1 MRRSA
6 AIALVC
12 TATWAS
18 AEDLEDLVRQALDV
32 RPELARAAAETRAAR
47 ERVARAEAWSEPMLE
62 VGVQNDGFNKW
73 NVGVM
78 EMSWVSFMASQTF
91 PFPGKTGLRA
101 EVALSEVKLSE
112 LVAERVRLSTIA
124 EVRRGYLALQ
134 LVRERRALLEKL
146 IALSSRLVEVAR
158 VRSESGAGTQAE
170 VLRAQVELGR
180 VSQRRFQLQAE
191 EQLQVQALNRLRQ
204 RPLDTALQTSAR
216 PSTLP
221 TLLSVEQA
229 LTLAREHSPELL
241 AARVGISRAESSA
254 ALARRSYFPDL
265 SVSAGVMVRGRLD
278 PMWTIN
284 LGVPLPVFAGARQSR
299 ELAEAGAQRDAST
312 RGVETMEQL
321 LVLRA
326 HQRTESL
333 KALSAVWQSYTGGL
347 LTQAEAAAESTVAQ
361 YAIGRA
367 TFPDVID
374 ANSVSI
380 TETEASLQV
389 LGDAWRLAIAQD
401 ELSPDEVATARVALS
416 SPSTSSAPTGM

>member
-1 MRRSA
+1 MQ
-6 AIALVC
+6 
-12 TATWAS
+12 
-18 AEDLEDLVRQALDV
+18 QALEA
-32 RPELARAAAETRAAR
+32 RPELARAAAELRAAK
-47 ERVARAEAWSEPMLE
+47 ERVPQAEAWAEPMLE
-62 VGVQNDGFNKW
+62 VGVQNDSFNKW

-101 EVALSEVKLSE
+101 EVAQSEVKLSE

-134 LVRERRALLEKL
+134 LVRDRRALLEKL
-146 IALSSRLVEVAR
+146 ITLNTRLVEVAR
-158 VRSESGAGTQAE
+158 VRSESGAGSQAE

-191 EQLQVQALNRLRQ
+191 EQLQVQALNRLRH
-204 RPLDTALQTSAR
+204 RPLDTAIQTSAS

-221 TLLSVEQA
+221 ALLSFEQA

-241 AARVGISRAESSA
+241 AARAGISRAQASA

-278 PMWTIN
+278 PMWTLT

-299 ELAEAGAQRDAST
+299 ALAEADAQRDAAT
-312 RGVETMEQL
+312 QGVEAVEQL
-321 LVLRA
+321 LTLRA
-326 HQRTESL
+326 HQRAESL
-333 KALSAVWQSYTGGL
+333 KALSAVWQSYAGGL
-347 LTQAEAAAESTVAQ
+347 LTQAETAAESTVAQ

-367 TFPDVID
+367 TFADVLG
-374 ANSVSI
+374 ATSVSI
-380 TETEASLQV
+380 AEVEASLQV

-401 ELSPDEVATARVALS
+401 ELSPEEVATARAALS